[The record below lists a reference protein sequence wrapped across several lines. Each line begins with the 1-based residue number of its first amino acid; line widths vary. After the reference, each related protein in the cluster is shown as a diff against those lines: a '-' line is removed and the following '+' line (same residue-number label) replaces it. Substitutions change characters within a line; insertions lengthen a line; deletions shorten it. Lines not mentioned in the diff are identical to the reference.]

1 MLIVCPNCASSYE
14 VAPDKLGEA
23 GRSVR
28 CVRCRAVWFATAPSE
43 EPTPAATNLFAADEP
58 ETALAGAEQIEGG
71 EFGWTFAPEGG
82 AGEKNAWSDPTE
94 PDPAEPDLAEVDQ
107 DPAFDDEAIE
117 GDPSAPP
124 ADPAPVMVSD
134 APSIAPVLEQE
145 TPPAEDQGAG
155 EDVETL
161 AALRAKQ
168 AARRKRR
175 RGRPGLSLAI
185 FALAAAIVG
194 LIGLRKEV
202 VQLAPQTASLYRAIG
217 LAVNL
222 RGLAF
227 EGVKTTREVS
237 EGVTVLVV
245 EGAVVNV
252 TSHTVE
258 VPRLRFGVR
267 NEAGLEIYAWTSVP
281 ARTILG
287 PGEAV
292 EFRSRLAS
300 PPAEARDVVVRFF
313 NRRDVVAGLR

>member
-14 VAPDKLGEA
+14 VAPDKLGQA

-28 CVRCRAVWFATAPSE
+28 CVRCRVVWFATAQSPE
-43 EPTPAATNLFAADEP
+43 AAAAATNLFAPDEP
-58 ETALAGAEQIEGG
+58 EAAPAAEQIEGG
-71 EFGWTFAPEGG
+71 EFGWTFAPEGE
-82 AGEKNAWSDPTE
+82 AAARNAWSDPTE
-94 PDPAEPDLAEVDQ
+94 PDPAEAYQ
-107 DPAFDDEAIE
+107 DPALDAEALE
-117 GDPSAPP
+117 ADPSAVP
-124 ADPAPVMVSD
+124 ADHAPVVVAD
-134 APSIAPVLEQE
+134 APSIAPALEQE
-145 TPPAEDQGAG
+145 PPPEEDKSAG
-155 EDVETL
+155 EDIETL

-168 AARRKRR
+168 AARRKKR
-175 RGRPGLSLAI
+175 RGRPGLSFAI
-185 FALAAAIVG
+185 FALIAALLG

-202 VQLAPQTASLYRAIG
+202 VAFAPQTASLYRAIG

-313 NRRDVVAGLR
+313 NRRDVVAGIR

>member
-1 MLIVCPNCASSYE
+1 MLIVCPNCASAYE
-14 VAPDKLGEA
+14 VAPDKLGGA

-28 CVRCRAVWFATAPSE
+28 CARCRTVWFATAQSE
-43 EPTPAATNLFAADEP
+43 ELAPAATNLFAADEP
-58 ETALAGAEQIEGG
+58 EAPAGAEQIEGG
-71 EFGWTFAPEGG
+71 EFGWTFAPEGE
-82 AGEKNAWSDPTE
+82 AGEKNDWSDPTK
-94 PDPAEPDLAEVDQ
+94 PDPAEADQ
-107 DPAFDDEAIE
+107 DPAFDATLET
-117 GDPSAPP
+117 DPGALP
-124 ADPAPVMVSD
+124 ADPAPIMLAD
-134 APSIAPVLEQE
+134 APSIAPLLEQE
-145 TPPAEDQGAG
+145 QPPPEDKGAG

-168 AARRKRR
+168 AARRKQR

-185 FALAAAIVG
+185 FALIAAVLG

-245 EGAVVNV
+245 EGAIVNV
-252 TSHTVE
+252 TSRTVE

-267 NEAGLEIYAWTSVP
+267 NDAGLEIYAWTSVP

-313 NRRDVVAGLR
+313 NRRDVVAGLH

>member
-1 MLIVCPNCASSYE
+1 MLILCPNCASSYK
-14 VAPDKLGEA
+14 VAPNKLGAA

-28 CVRCRAVWFATAPSE
+28 CVRCRTVWFATAQSE
-43 EPTPAATNLFAADEP
+43 EPAPAATNLFAADEP
-58 ETALAGAEQIEGG
+58 EAASAGAEQIEGG
-71 EFGWTFAPEGG
+71 EFGWTFTPEGG
-82 AGEKNAWSDPTE
+82 AEGKNAWSDPAE
-94 PDPAEPDLAEVDQ
+94 PDPAEADE
-107 DPAFDDEAIE
+107 DPAFDAEPLE
-117 GDPSAPP
+117 PDPGALP

-145 TPPAEDQGAG
+145 PPPEDKSAG
-155 EDVETL
+155 DDVETL

-185 FALAAAIVG
+185 FALVAAVLG

-202 VQLAPQTASLYRAIG
+202 VQVAPQTASLYRAIG

-237 EGVTVLVV
+237 EGMTVLVV

-252 TSHTVE
+252 TSRTVE

-281 ARTILG
+281 TRTILG

-313 NRRDVVAGLR
+313 NRRDVVAGLN

>member
-1 MLIVCPNCASSYE
+1 MLIVCPNCASPYE
-14 VAPDKLGEA
+14 VAPDKVGAA

-28 CVRCRAVWFATAPSE
+28 CARCRTVWFATAQST
-43 EPTPAATNLFAADEP
+43 EPVEPAPAAINLFAADEAEAAP
-58 ETALAGAEQIEGG
+58 ADAEQIEGG
-71 EFGWTFAPEGG
+71 EFGWTFAPEG
-82 AGEKNAWSDPTE
+82 AIGEKNAWSDPAE
-94 PDPAEPDLAEVDQ
+94 PDPAEVDQ
-107 DPAFDDEAIE
+107 DPAFDAEPLE
-117 GDPSAPP
+117 SDPGALP
-124 ADPAPVMVSD
+124 ADPQPVMVSD

-145 TPPAEDQGAG
+145 SLPEDNSAG
-155 EDVETL
+155 DDVETL

-175 RGRPGLSLAI
+175 RGRPGLALAI
-185 FALAAAIVG
+185 FALIAAILG

-252 TSHTVE
+252 TSRTVE

-313 NRRDVVAGLR
+313 NRRDVVAGLH

>member
-14 VAPDKLGEA
+14 VAPDKLGAA

-28 CVRCRAVWFATAPSE
+28 CVRCQTVWFATAQAGQP
-43 EPTPAATNLFAADEP
+43 PAATNLFAADEP
-58 ETALAGAEQIEGG
+58 EVASAGAEQIEGG
-71 EFGWTFAPEGG
+71 EFGWTFSPEGEV
-82 AGEKNAWSDPTE
+82 GEKDAWSDPAE
-94 PDPAEPDLAEVDQ
+94 PDPAETDQ
-107 DPAFDDEAIE
+107 DPAFDTQAIE
-117 GDPSAPP
+117 GDPSAVP
-124 ADPAPVMVSD
+124 ADPQPVMVAD

-145 TPPAEDQGAG
+145 PAPRVDEGPG
-155 EDVETL
+155 ENVETL
-161 AALRAKQ
+161 AALRARQ
-168 AARRKRR
+168 AAKHKRR
-175 RGRPGLSLAI
+175 RSRPGLSFAI
-185 FALAAAIVG
+185 FALVAAILG
-194 LIGLRKEV
+194 LIGLRKQV

-313 NRRDVVAGLR
+313 NRRDVVAVLN

>member
-14 VAPDKLGEA
+14 VAPDKLGTA

-28 CVRCRAVWFATAPSE
+28 CARCRTVWFATAQSAE
-43 EPTPAATNLFAADEP
+43 PAAAAAHLFAADEP
-58 ETALAGAEQIEGG
+58 EPAPVGAEQIEGG
-71 EFGWTFAPEGG
+71 EFGWTFTPEGE
-82 AGEKNAWSDPTE
+82 AGDRNAWSDPAE
-94 PDPAEPDLAEVDQ
+94 PDPAEADQ
-107 DPAFDDEAIE
+107 DPAFDAEALE
-117 GDPSAPP
+117 SDPNAPP

-145 TPPAEDQGAG
+145 APPEDKGAG

-175 RGRPGLSLAI
+175 RSRPGLSLAI
-185 FALAAAIVG
+185 FALTAAVLG

-227 EGVKTTREVS
+227 ENVRTTREVS
-237 EGVTVLVV
+237 DGVTVLVV
-245 EGAVVNV
+245 EGAIVNV
-252 TSHTVE
+252 TSRTVE

-313 NRRDVVAGLR
+313 NRRDIVAGLR

>member
-14 VAPDKLGEA
+14 VAPDKLGAA

-28 CVRCRAVWFATAPSE
+28 CARCRMVWFAAAQSE
-43 EPTPAATNLFAADEP
+43 VPLATATNLFAADEP
-58 ETALAGAEQIEGG
+58 EAASAGAEQIEGG
-71 EFGWTFAPEGG
+71 EFGWTFTPEEQ
-82 AGEKNAWSDPTE
+82 ARETNAWSDPAE
-94 PDPAEPDLAEVDQ
+94 PDPAEPD
-107 DPAFDDEAIE
+107 PAFDTEAIE
-117 GDPSAPP
+117 GDASAPP
-124 ADPAPVMVSD
+124 ADPEPVMVSD
-134 APSIAPVLEQE
+134 APSIAPMLDQE
-145 TPPAEDQGAG
+145 PPPPEDKGAG

-175 RGRPGLSLAI
+175 HRKPGLSLAI
-185 FALAAAIVG
+185 FALTAAILG

-202 VQLAPQTASLYRAIG
+202 VALAPQTASFYRAIG

-222 RGLAF
+222 RGLSF
-227 EGVKTTREVS
+227 ENVKTTREVS
-237 EGVTVLVV
+237 DGVTVLVV
-245 EGAVVNV
+245 EGAIVNV

-287 PGEAV
+287 PHESV
-292 EFRSRLAS
+292 DFRSRLAS

-313 NRRDVVAGLR
+313 NRRDIVAGLH